1 MTTLGAWRST
11 SALVTDIQLAV
22 SELVTNGVVHGNGGA
37 ITLEIASA
45 PDQITCLVV
54 SPLQGRP
61 LPDPALWMSP
71 VGGGPT
77 GRGLAIVRE
86 VADEVAVESNGD
98 LVEVKCTFRRR

>member
-1 MTTLGAWRST
+1 MALDP
-11 SALVTDIQLAV
+11 ALVTDILLAV
-22 SELVTNGVVHGNGGA
+22 SELVTNGVAHGSGGA
-37 ITLEIASA
+37 ITLEIAST

-54 SPLQGRP
+54 SPLHGRP

-86 VADEVAVESNGD
+86 VADEVAVESDGD

>member
-1 MTTLGAWRST
+1 ML
-11 SALVTDIQLAV
+11 TDIQLAV
-22 SELVTNGVVHGNGGA
+22 SELVTNGFVHGNGGA
-37 ITLEIASA
+37 ITIEIAST
-45 PDQITCLVV
+45 PDQITCVVV
-54 SPLQGRP
+54 SPGRGRP
-61 LPDPALWMSP
+61 LPDPALWISP